1 MSHIYLYYICCVEL
15 GREFDCTANKFSVVL
30 QIYIIYSIFDSSD
43 IALVSFFS

>member
-15 GREFDCTANKFSVVL
+15 GREFDCTASKFSVVL
-30 QIYIIYSIFDSSD
+30 QIYIIYSIFGSSD